1 MRARVKALAESVLSG
16 GPPAW
21 LARRRVRGRALVLA
35 YHGIVP
41 DGAAVVGDRSLH
53 LPQRAFAAQLDEL
66 ARTCRV
72 VPLEALLGDDG
83 QPPASADDLPR
94 VAITFDDAYHGTLTA
109 GCEELA
115 RRGLPATMFVTP
127 AFLGGG
133 TFWWDAL
140 EALDRPGV
148 RDEALWRHHGRTE
161 RVRVWAEAEGLGWRT
176 VPAHATA
183 VAESLL
189 HEAAARTPG
198 LTLASHTWS
207 HPNLSALDPAELDE
221 ELRRPLAWLRERLP
235 GVRPWISYPYGLA
248 SSAVESAA
256 ARAGYT
262 AAFRVDGGWW
272 PRDGGANRFALPR
285 LNIPAGLSPRGF
297 TLRLLGMQAR

>member
-1 MRARVKALAESVLSG
+1 MPDVLVLCYHALSERFPAPLSVSPEAFERQLQL
-16 GPPAW
+16 
-21 LARRRVRGRALVLA
+21 LARAGYRGATFEQAVRAPSGRN
-35 YHGIVP
+35 
-41 DGAAVVGDRSLH
+41 
-53 LPQRAFAAQLDEL
+53 
-66 ARTCRV
+66 
-72 VPLEALLGDDG
+72 
-83 QPPASADDLPR
+83 

-115 RRGLPATMFVTP
+115 RRGLPATVFVTP

-176 VPAHATA
+176 VPPHATA